1 MTNINWNK
9 NRRKA
14 AACIFAAAALFL
26 SACGGGNA
34 GNASGAVKETS
45 PAAAPAA
52 AGTGEAGAKEP
63 AAAGT
68 SEAGAK
74 EPAAAETAAAKVQA
88 PVFDFETVDVNGA
101 PVKTLDIFKENE
113 ITMVNIWASWCGP
126 CVGEIPE
133 LEEMNG
139 RLKEKNCAIIGVLT
153 DGDDPQGLKDGL
165 AIMQENGVTYTN
177 IVYTQEMDDLLHVQ
191 AVPTTIFVDR
201 EGKIL
206 GKPILGAAVNQY
218 KPVIDAFL
226 KTMGKQ

>member
-1 MTNINWNK
+1 MTNKNWDKNRNK
-9 NRRKA
+9 DRRKA
-14 AACIFAAAALFL
+14 AACIFAAVALFL

-34 GNASGAVKETS
+34 GNAAGAVKETS
-45 PAAAPAA
+45 AAAAPAA
-52 AGTGEAGAKEP
+52 AGTAEAGKEP
-63 AAAGT
+63 AAET
-68 SEAGAK
+68 S
-74 EPAAAETAAAKVQA
+74 AAKAQA

-153 DGDDPQGLKDGL
+153 DGSDPEGLKDGL
-165 AIMQENGVTYTN
+165 EIMKENGVTYTN

-201 EGKIL
+201 EGNIL
-206 GKPILGAAVNQY
+206 GKPIIGAAVNQY
-218 KPVIDAFL
+218 EPVIDAFL
-226 KTMGKQ
+226 KNMGKQ

>member
-1 MTNINWNK
+1 MTNINWNNNRNK

-14 AACIFAAAALFL
+14 AACIFAAVALFL

-52 AGTGEAGAKEP
+52 AGTAEAGAKEP
-63 AAAGT
+63 
-68 SEAGAK
+68 
-74 EPAAAETAAAKVQA
+74 AAETAAAKVQA

-218 KPVIDAFL
+218 EPVIDAFL

>member
-1 MTNINWNK
+1 MTNNNWNNNWNK

-45 PAAAPAA
+45 PAAA
-52 AGTGEAGAKEP
+52 GTA
-63 AAAGT
+63 
-68 SEAGAK
+68 EAGAK

-218 KPVIDAFL
+218 EPVIDAFL

>member
-1 MTNINWNK
+1 MTNKNWNK
-9 NRRKA
+9 DRNKDRRKDGRKDRRKA

-34 GNASGAVKETS
+34 GNAADTVKETS
-45 PAAAPAA
+45 AAAAP
-52 AGTGEAGAKEP
+52 GTSETGKEP
-63 AAAGT
+63 AAET
-68 SEAGAK
+68 S
-74 EPAAAETAAAKVQA
+74 AAKVQA

-153 DGDDPQGLKDGL
+153 DGSDPEGLKDGL
-165 AIMQENGVTYTN
+165 EIMKENGVTYTN

-201 EGKIL
+201 EGNIL
-206 GKPILGAAVNQY
+206 GKPIIGAAVNQY
-218 KPVIDAFL
+218 EPVIDAFL